1 MADDQDILA
10 GLDLDGKDL
19 GADLG
24 FGDATPTAN
33 ASGDDALAADWASSL
48 AQDEAVTAEKQM
60 AETSTAQ
67 QATDAKF
74 KDMTET
80 ARQPS
85 DNKLKRELDFILD
98 IPLDVSA

>member
-33 ASGDDALAADWASSL
+33 ASGDDALAADWAASL
-48 AQDEAVTAEKQM
+48 AQASSSSVGRAFSR
-60 AETSTAQ
+60 TSSPPVLRSGAAYSIRT
-67 QATDAKF
+67 
-74 KDMTET
+74 
-80 ARQPS
+80 
-85 DNKLKRELDFILD
+85 LD
-98 IPLDVSA
+98 